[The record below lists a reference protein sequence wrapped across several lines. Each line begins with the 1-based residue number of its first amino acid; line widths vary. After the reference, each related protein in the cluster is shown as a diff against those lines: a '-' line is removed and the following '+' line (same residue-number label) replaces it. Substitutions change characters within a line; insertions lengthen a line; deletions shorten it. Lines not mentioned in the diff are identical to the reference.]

1 MTTDTTRT
9 RVLSVISE
17 HAGDMAVSLIT
28 DELKL
33 SQGLGMDPVDILLMT
48 GGLATE
54 FGIVIGPREFPH
66 PLSTVAEVIRLVE
79 DKVSRLPVGAV

>member
-1 MTTDTTRT
+1 MADTTRT

-28 DELKL
+28 DELNL
-33 SQGLGMDPVDILLMT
+33 SQGLGMDPQDTAEMINALED
-48 GGLATE
+48 E
-54 FGIVIGPREFPH
+54 FGIFIDFRDDPGP
-66 PLSTVAEVIRLVE
+66 LTTVGEVIRLVE